1 MLSAPYDG
9 KCNQEETFLPAKRF
23 QTKML
28 INLIMLQKKSKTS
41 PDVNELYRSVE
52 LKNDIYRFID

>member
-28 INLIMLQKKSKTS
+28 INLIMLQKKIE
-41 PDVNELYRSVE
+41 NFARC
-52 LKNDIYRFID
+52 